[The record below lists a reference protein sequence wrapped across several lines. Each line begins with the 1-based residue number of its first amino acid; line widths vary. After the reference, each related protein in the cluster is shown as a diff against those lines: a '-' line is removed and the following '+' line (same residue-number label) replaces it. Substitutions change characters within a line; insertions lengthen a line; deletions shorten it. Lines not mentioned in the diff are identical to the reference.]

1 MLGDPGDHRLAA
13 VAQEMAEDRS
23 RGGGSTGQTDAVG
36 HTAGHGGSDD
46 PSHTGPEPGAAQ
58 AGPARADAADR
69 GPANAAEPEHPDDA
83 DSGAANSGPAQ
94 SDRADAEAADAEAAS
109 AASADPGDHADAAD
123 PADPT
128 TPTGQLRTE
137 TDRARRKRL
146 RHLLTQALAVAVIIA
161 VFAFIFPR
169 IASYSRAWHDV
180 STMTAPWIATLAG
193 VTVLN
198 LLVNWW
204 FITACLPGLGLRRAA
219 AMNLSSTAVANTVP
233 AGGAIALGVSWNMA
247 SAWGFSGEEFT
258 LYTLVSGLWSQF
270 AKFGTPA
277 VALIALSAVGSANRS
292 LVLATVLGTA
302 VFLAALAAVIAALHS
317 DGFMAALGRVAQR
330 FMDWLTGLFH
340 RRGPQHVERGF
351 LGFKHRAAHL
361 LASRGWL
368 ISVSTL
374 ASDLGGWLV
383 QLACLRAL
391 GVSAA
396 EVSWEKSFAGYA
408 LIRLLTT
415 IPITPGGLGITEVG
429 LTEYLASGASAAV
442 TDQIAAAILL
452 ARALTFIVPI
462 PLGAVNFTV
471 WKWLR
476 RKDDPLG

>member
-1 MLGDPGDHRLAA
+1 M
-13 VAQEMAEDRS
+13 AQEMAEDRPQ
-23 RGGGSTGQTDAVG
+23 GGRSTGQSDAG
-36 HTAGHGGSDD
+36 GPTAG
-46 PSHTGPEPGAAQ
+46 
-58 AGPARADAADR
+58 RADAGESSDVDAGTPAG
-69 GPANAAEPEHPDDA
+69 GPGGPEGEVRP
-83 DSGAANSGPAQ
+83 
-94 SDRADAEAADAEAAS
+94 E
-109 AASADPGDHADAAD
+109 
-123 PADPT
+123 
-128 TPTGQLRTE
+128 TE
-137 TDRARRKRL
+137 QVRRRRL
-146 RHLLTQALAVAVIIA
+146 RHRLTQALAVAVIVA

-169 IASYSRAWHDV
+169 IASYGAAWRDV
-180 STMTAPWIATLAG
+180 SSMTAPWILTLVG
-193 VTVLN
+193 VTVVN
-198 LLVNWW
+198 LVVNWW
-204 FITACLPGLGLRRAA
+204 FITTCLPGLSLPRAA

-247 SAWGFSGEEFT
+247 SAWGFSGEQFT

-277 VALIALSAVGSANRS
+277 VALIALSAVGSANHS

-302 VFLAALAAVIAALHS
+302 VFLTALGAVIAALHS
-317 DGFMAALGRVAQR
+317 DGFMAALGRLAQR

-340 RRGPQHVERGF
+340 RTGPQHVERGF
-351 LGFKHRAAHL
+351 LDFKHRAAHL

-368 ISVSTL
+368 ISISTL
-374 ASDLGGWLV
+374 ASDLAGWLV

-429 LTEYLASGASAAV
+429 LTEYLGSGENSAV
-442 TDQIAAAILL
+442 TDRIAAAILL
-452 ARALTFIVPI
+452 ARALTFVVPI